1 MQPDR
6 AVVVGSIQKLSRPEN
21 VARIAA
27 ERFDYVVV
35 DEVHHADAPTYRFE
49 RAAQVEPA
57 VRAPPQLARAV
68 NARDDAS
75 PSGAIPQ
82 QLTKLPR
89 SGFVQSGKYA
99 KQRATFRSRQ
109 RHPDS
114 QREPCVHCRNDD
126 WSKPRS
132 APTTGFSSLRGAG
145 RN

>member
-1 MQPDR
+1 MT
-6 AVVVGSIQKLSRPEN
+6 SRLG
-21 VARIAA
+21 
-27 ERFDYVVV
+27 
-35 DEVHHADAPTYRFE
+35 
-49 RAAQVEPA
+49 PA
-57 VRAPPQLARAV
+57 VRALPQLARAV

-109 RHPDS
+109 RHPGS
-114 QREPCVHCRNDD
+114 QRDRVFIAEMTTGPSPGR
-126 WSKPRS
+126 RL
-132 APTTGFSSLRGAG
+132 TTGFSSLRDAE